1 MESHKEDGD
10 EEALHARGD
19 RCGRIRR
26 VQDVRRQEAGRRR
39 DLRRRLLH
47 ADAGDGPGELIRT
60 APAVVRGRAPVRRN
74 DAVGGAAA
82 AVTGAGPAA
91 PRGAVPRSAYTGRV
105 GSVVRSGLSR
115 HVSAAGPARLRCT
128 MRTLLRT
135 RLRPMTA
142 ADIPQV
148 LDIERESFPS
158 AWPQTA
164 YKRELTNRVARY
176 LVLAEVDDDDA
187 GAVAPGES
195 HGLLTSIRR
204 IVGTPPQPERHERIL
219 GFIGLW
225 LMVGEAHI
233 V

>member
-1 MESHKEDGD
+1 
-10 EEALHARGD
+10 
-19 RCGRIRR
+19 
-26 VQDVRRQEAGRRR
+26 
-39 DLRRRLLH
+39 
-47 ADAGDGPGELIRT
+47 
-60 APAVVRGRAPVRRN
+60 
-74 DAVGGAAA
+74 
-82 AVTGAGPAA
+82 
-91 PRGAVPRSAYTGRV
+91 
-105 GSVVRSGLSR
+105 
-115 HVSAAGPARLRCT
+115 

-187 GAVAPGES
+187 GAPAPGES
-195 HGLLTSIRR
+195 HGLLISIRR
-204 IVGTPPQPERHERIL
+204 IVGTPPQPARHERIL

-233 V
+233 VTVAVRESYRRMGIGERLLIAAIELARDYSQEVVTLEVRASNDVAQALYAKYGFARVGLRRRYYTDNDEDAVIMTTPEIASPSYSALIDVLRGRHRERYPDLWA